1 MTYIAGIITLI
12 WIYVEICLFSDLL
25 GVLLVPGLTPG
36 AGIRTWC
43 AVCEGSSNKA
53 S

>member
-12 WIYVEICLFSDLL
+12 WIYVEICLFSDFL

-36 AGIRTWC
+36 TGIRTWY
-43 AVCEGSSNKA
+43 AAYEGSTSKA